1 MPCLSRAPDVI
12 KGNGKEEMTLSSA
25 GHENGCVLVL
35 SDGACLAGQEQT
47 QGLDARTLFHLRDGR
62 LEPGLQP
69 LAVPVR
75 SIVLPLG
82 EGPVAA
88 RLAAA
93 LHTHLLP
100 IFVAAGVWLQDPK
113 KYHSTL
119 FHASPHQV
127 GPDDLGL
134 DLMAAHGLSPH
145 SDAALHEYV
154 RTFLKL
160 TVFLVIELIG
170 CAPPPTTIK

>member
-1 MPCLSRAPDVI
+1 MKKFDVCPAIVLISSQQKRKAQHWGSGAMFKVRDGRLALCLCKTISTCRLYVGRI
-12 KGNGKEEMTLSSA
+12 
-25 GHENGCVLVL
+25 LVL
-35 SDGACLAGQEQT
+35 LDDACRAGQEQT
-47 QGLDARTLFHLRDGR
+47 QGLDARSLFHLRDGR

-82 EGPVAA
+82 EGPVAE

-93 LHTHLLP
+93 LHAHILP
-100 IFVAAGVWLQDPK
+100 IFVEAGVWLQDPK

-127 GPDDLGL
+127 GPDDLCL
-134 DLMAAHGLSPH
+134 DLTAAH
-145 SDAALHEYV
+145 
-154 RTFLKL
+154 
-160 TVFLVIELIG
+160 
-170 CAPPPTTIK
+170 APPISF

>member
-1 MPCLSRAPDVI
+1 M
-12 KGNGKEEMTLSSA
+12 
-25 GHENGCVLVL
+25 
-35 SDGACLAGQEQT
+35 
-47 QGLDARTLFHLRDGR
+47 DARALFHLRDGR

-82 EGPVAA
+82 EGPVAE

-93 LHTHLLP
+93 LHTHILP
-100 IFVAAGVWLQDPK
+100 ISVEAGVWLQDPK

-134 DLMAAHGLSPH
+134 GPTAAHGPPNPF
-145 SDAALHEYV
+145 DAALHD
-154 RTFLKL
+154 RIKSFLR
-160 TVFLVIELIG
+160 
-170 CAPPPTTIK
+170 

>member
-1 MPCLSRAPDVI
+1 MLA
-12 KGNGKEEMTLSSA
+12 
-25 GHENGCVLVL
+25 L
-35 SDGACLAGQEQT
+35 SDHACHAGQEQT

-82 EGPVAA
+82 EGPVTE

-93 LHTHLLP
+93 LHEHILP
-100 IFVAAGVWLQDPK
+100 IFVEAGVWLQDPK

-127 GPDDLGL
+127 GHDDSVS
-134 DLMAAHGLSPH
+134 DLTAAHGLS
-145 SDAALHEYV
+145 SLL
-154 RTFLKL
+154 R
-160 TVFLVIELIG
+160 
-170 CAPPPTTIK
+170 CCSS